1 MITVVDELADKDV
14 APVVVEFFRGVAAA
28 VVIAEAVLVVSMLS
42 AVLFN
47 TLGTPTPVGNVVVV
61 DIIGVVVEL
70 TGTVSAELMV
80 GICRS

>member
-1 MITVVDELADKDV
+1 MSTVVDELADKDV

-47 TLGTPTPVGNVVVV
+47 TLGTPTPVGNFVVV

-70 TGTVSAELMV
+70 TGTLVV
-80 GICRS
+80 